1 MKIALTNL
9 DQIWE
14 SPQANFEL
22 CEETAVKATKYGCKL
37 IIFPEMTLTG
47 FTSKFREF
55 SEDIENSNSISRF
68 QDLAKRLQIN
78 IVFGA
83 LLKSDEKYRN
93 TAITVASSG
102 ALVGVYSK
110 IHPFSF
116 SGESDHIVS
125 GDTPVI
131 VKVEDFKIGLTICYD
146 LRFSHLYNNYA
157 NTCDLV
163 INIANWPKKR
173 IIHWGVLLR
182 ARAIENQYFVAG
194 VNRSGVDG
202 NMIEYEESSF
212 LTNPHGDIMKPSYSS
227 DGIDVYELF
236 PREVLSQRQA
246 FPVLQDRRIDLYR
259 EWLS

>member
-14 SPQANFEL
+14 SPQENFEL
-22 CEETAVKATKYGCKL
+22 CEKIAIEAVKCGCKL

-47 FTSKFREF
+47 FTSKFKEF

-83 LLKSDEKYRN
+83 LLKSDNKYRN
-93 TAITVASSG
+93 TAITIASSG
-102 ALVGVYSK
+102 DLVGVYSK

-116 SGESDHIVS
+116 SGESEHIES

-131 VKVEDFKIGLTICYD
+131 VNVEDFKIGLTICYD
-146 LRFSHLYNNYA
+146 LRFSHLYNYYA

-173 IIHWGVLLR
+173 IIHWGILLR

-202 NMIEYEESSF
+202 NSIEYEKSSF
-212 LTNPHGDIMKPSYSS
+212 LTSPQGDIMKSS
-227 DGIDVYELF
+227 NSSEGIDVYDISPQEVSRQRKTF
-236 PREVLSQRQA
+236 PILH
-246 FPVLQDRRIDLYR
+246 DRRIELYR